1 MGKQIKI
8 IISSIIA
15 CVAIIAGVIIVTNII
30 PRAICQGSAL
40 ECERTT
46 TESTVVQ
53 KGQTRKDYFMY
64 KGKNEKTAYQL
75 LEDEHTWIEVNKSGL
90 LTAINF
96 RKADEKKKEFWA
108 FYVNGKMAQVGP
120 WDYKTKDGD
129 VIEWKIE
136 KY

>member
-1 MGKQIKI
+1 MKKQIKI
-8 IISSIIA
+8 LITSIIA
-15 CVAIIAGVIIVTNII
+15 CVAVVAGVIVVTNII
-30 PRAICQGSAL
+30 PRALCQGSAL

-46 TESTVVQ
+46 TEPTVIQ
-53 KGQTRKDYFMY
+53 KGQTRKDYYTY
-64 KGKNEKTAYQL
+64 KGRNGKTAYQL
-75 LEDEHTWIEVNKSGL
+75 LENEHAWTEVNSSGL

-120 WDYKTKDGD
+120 WDYKTKNGD
-129 VIEWKIE
+129 IIEWKIE